1 MSKLQMDSSHDIQL
15 FEPPELLRRGA
26 HLRSLSDYRQAYDR
40 SMREAD
46 QFWLEIAKE
55 LHFKNFSGQGLEFNF
70 DMRKGPVY
78 TRFLSGSTTNISYNC
93 LERMIAAGKCLW
105 IFFGV
110 SRGLPR

>member
-1 MSKLQMDSSHDIQL
+1 MSDRKTKFHLESSPDNEL
-15 FEPPELLRRGA
+15 FEPPEPLRLGA
-26 HLRSLSDYRQAYDR
+26 HLKSLPGYHQAYDR
-40 SMREAD
+40 STREAD

-93 LERMIAAGKCLW
+93 LERMIAAGKCFW
-105 IFFGV
+105 I
-110 SRGLPR
+110 